1 MKKNTIILIATGL
14 IIFILIFSAIVYAT
28 GNKKEETIEEKVS
41 QEIEYLNGY
50 IVSLLG
56 QYNGLS
62 IGTSDFHTNHEETS
76 NDDKQSSEEESN
88 TNSLTG
94 GNNSILT
101 SNGKYEPK
109 WQTIKIQLEELYR
122 TWNTI
127 NLDLYAI
134 NIDANSVLSFTN
146 ILNTATQNAQK
157 QDKIKSMEAV
167 NNLYQL
173 LPQYKKG
180 YLANDQSTQL
190 LDLEAK
196 VVNSYVLVTNE
207 KWQDAE
213 NALAQAE
220 QQFAN
225 LINSIMKQQNNQ
237 STINQAYILVNE
249 LKRAVNLKDKEVFYI
264 QYQNF
269 IEKMEVLI

>member
-157 QDKIKSMEAV
+157 QDKVKSMDAV

-213 NALAQAE
+213 TALAQAE

-249 LKRAVNLKDKEVFYI
+249 LKRAVNLKDKDVFYI